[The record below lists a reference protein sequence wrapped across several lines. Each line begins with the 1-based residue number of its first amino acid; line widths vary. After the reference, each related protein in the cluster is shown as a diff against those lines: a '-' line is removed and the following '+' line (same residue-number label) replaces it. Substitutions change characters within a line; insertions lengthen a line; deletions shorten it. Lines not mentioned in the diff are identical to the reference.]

1 LLNFDLEEHWPIC
14 PHRSSNALLICSFA
28 LCSLYIWKYE
38 LDLTWGCITSTRQF
52 LGTRQF
58 YGCYCRAKRARV
70 RCTIKHHT
78 GGEHSAACRCACV
91 CKGEGASTRKPEASP
106 QEQNIVAATATFT
119 VASAPRALRGCERT
133 TRAAQASRRTLLFPP
148 LKPPSPPGTAATAFA
163 AAAASAAI
171 KNIPERYPPPRR
183 RVWDACQHA
192 AARYCCRRRRHC
204 RPDAAAA
211 TAAADASAA
220 AAPQS
225 RNEAHWFDQVAHA
238 TQPLRWQG
246 PLRRRRRRR

>member
-1 LLNFDLEEHWPIC
+1 M
-14 PHRSSNALLICSFA
+14 
-28 LCSLYIWKYE
+28 YIWKYE
-38 LDLTWGCITSTRQF
+38 LDLTWGCITSSPS

-119 VASAPRALRGCERT
+119 VASAPRALRGRERT

-171 KNIPERYPPPRR
+171 KNIPERYPPPAPPSVG
-183 RVWDACQHA
+183 RVPTRSGQMLL
-192 AARYCCRRRRHC
+192 
-204 RPDAAAA
+204 P
-211 TAAADASAA
+211 
-220 AAPQS
+220 PPP
-225 RNEAHWFDQVAHA
+225 
-238 TQPLRWQG
+238 PLPPRQGRWQL
-246 PLRRRRRRR
+246 LRRKRAPAW